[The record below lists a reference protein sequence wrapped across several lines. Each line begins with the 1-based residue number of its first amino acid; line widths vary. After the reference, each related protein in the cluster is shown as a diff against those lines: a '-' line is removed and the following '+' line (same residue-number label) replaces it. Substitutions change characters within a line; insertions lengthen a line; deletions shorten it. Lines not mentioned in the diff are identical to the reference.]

1 MAKQLNVN
9 LNVNANTSDAKRNLA
24 DLSAT
29 LNKISTS
36 TTLKINDQSLK
47 EAKQAAIDLQQH
59 LNKAINVDTGKL
71 DLNKFSQSLSK
82 AGQDL
87 SSLHNKLAKIGPD
100 GQQAFLKLAQSISQA
115 DSSAL
120 TLGSKLSQLGTTLK
134 NTARWQI
141 SSSILHGFMGALQGA
156 YGYAQDL
163 NKSLNNIRIVT
174 GYSTDQ
180 MAAFAEQANRAAKA
194 LSTSTTAYTDAALI
208 YYQQGLT
215 GKAVTERTETTVKL
229 ANVSR
234 QSAEEVSSQMT
245 AIWNNFYDGSKSLE
259 YYADVITKLGAATAS
274 SSDEIA
280 QGLQKFAAVADTVG
294 LSYEKATAA
303 LATVVAETR
312 QSADVVGTAFKTMFA
327 RFQGVSL
334 GETLEDGVGLNKYSA
349 ALKTVGVDILEANGN
364 LKDMDTILDELG
376 EKWNQI
382 GNAQQVALAETVAG
396 TRQYAQFMAI
406 MENYD
411 KILANQQLG
420 AGAEGTLQKQADI
433 YAESWEA
440 ASKRVRAAAQGI
452 YQDLLDDKF
461 FITALNGLEKFL
473 TGINNVIDG
482 MGGLKGI
489 LLLISSI
496 IMQRYAKEIPNVISN
511 LASNISILTGV
522 AEKRKQQ
529 QLQQLN
535 VELQSMNVN
544 TRKNQA
550 FTAEQQMIQTTA
562 KMTMD
567 LNEKRKQLSATEI
580 AAYETKIRLVEAYGK
595 NTIAIGQEIEAL
607 NKEAS
612 ASARTVQAQLQRAGH
627 WGTTKRDLAEA
638 EKRTRD
644 LEKFKSTSPQKAGK
658 GFMSEAQRAEYIR
671 NEQLAVDQLKGGKNL
686 LKELQQ
692 QTEAYGKMSFAVE
705 SVKKAS
711 QGFQEE
717 LNEATGNSE
726 KMQQLQNRIQGCA
739 DELQKANLNT
749 KDLMDALSKGDLQTA
764 INLFENLED
773 DSNKVGESFTN
784 AEERILQILDALKA
798 LGADSKEVEKL
809 RIAVQN
815 GTISQEEFNARIKEM
830 QAELDNTI
838 SHTMAF
844 SEALGS
850 MAGFMSQVAMTAN
863 ALKNIGNIWSN
874 DNLTDGE
881 KMLQT
886 ITSLSMVLPTLITLL
901 NKERVSQLGGAA
913 ARILGLKATV
923 MQTTAEGKS
932 IPVKIASGEA
942 GWIALGPLLL
952 FVGIAAGAIA
962 LIYALSKAIETP
974 AEKLKR
980 LKKEQEE
987 LNELTEKANE
997 EWKEFTD
1004 TLSNYDVALKGL
1016 SELTKGTEAFN
1027 EKLKEANDLAK
1038 ELITKLSLN
1047 FLEDY
1052 FYDSGTGAIIFTKSG
1067 KDKISQ
1073 ASKQIE
1079 SGQRALAWAGY
1090 EKDRQVAAQQR
1101 IIDSDKNK
1109 KAKYDY
1115 VKQRFGVAYGDNTNW
1130 TGVEDNLIRY
1140 FTGDKNGQID
1150 LNAVNA
1156 NQIAEYLKESFRGT
1170 GKIQDDQ
1177 TALNFADYIIESL
1190 KEQNR
1195 AGAFKVSDYANEQND
1210 IVEFLGAENPYAN
1223 LIAAQLFSSEE
1234 EIKQRAEDVKNK
1246 LTPEVIDDL
1255 WDSTYGMLTDD
1266 EQKELLK
1273 KYNNDKAAAILPGKL
1288 AETYENLA
1296 TEISDSVNSEVG
1308 QFSDKNKEVL
1318 TKLLLGQTQQLSPEQ
1333 IQQRLAFAPG
1343 EEQAFNNAYQLLYG
1357 TSANVNTLWRNAQGS
1372 YSEATFNKSQIEG
1385 LDIVQSKLKELNKA
1399 FGSLKFGDIIE
1410 SLEGLSEE
1418 AASYFTMMEDGTY
1431 KLTGSV
1437 EQFQAALF
1445 RQKSAKFEN
1454 EITGY
1459 NTLSKSAVQVWDDSG
1474 DDLVGE
1480 RERGLTP
1487 EESTARQNAII
1498 SYALLSDNL
1507 QQLNTIQEKFNE
1519 LGIEEEL
1526 QTVAV
1531 NTALQDLATKYETCT
1546 DELNDFQ
1553 TALQSNNS
1561 ELIAAA
1567 GEALRYSIT
1576 TAELAEQMDLSVD
1589 DIEDQTRAF
1598 IEEENSLDKYIDT
1611 EKEQLKVATKMAVL
1625 NQSMNKGVT
1634 TLSKNWND
1642 WKKILDKSEKTS
1654 MDYIDTIQEM
1664 RSVLKDLAGITDDNF
1679 IPDDFFDVQSNL
1691 DLMEEAAKGDV
1702 KAINLLGTSLAKAAV
1717 EGKSFAEG
1725 MQVGFSGL
1733 SAGTDAVQMM
1743 ANSDM
1748 MNLLD
1753 SAEERFNYY
1762 RDNVLSGIDSLTQK
1776 ISDGVAE
1783 AGMDLSQL
1791 LSQDAETWAQSLN
1804 ELAIATGM
1812 TVSEMTS
1819 MLNSLGIEA
1828 EVVSEIKPVHQK
1840 VPQYHTITE
1849 EAEDSTP
1856 ERLHTITST
1865 WQDGYY
1871 EVDGE
1876 MEVAQINMGKN
1887 NLGKKPTIRY
1897 AGRSTPAPSSIT
1909 TDAGKGGSSS
1919 KAAQKTTQKE
1929 YKNVTEESE
1938 RYHVLTKQLEDLSK
1952 SYEKASKQK
1961 DRLFGKN
1968 RLQAIKDEMSA
1979 LQALIKHNQAYLSAI
1994 GVYLGQDKDKLI
2006 KGGLTKDWVDSQG
2019 NLQHFTSNAVGI
2031 DLRFDENGNV
2041 VNYDEYIEHIVAA
2054 YNAAVDK
2061 YNQDIKQ
2068 EGLED
2073 DAKEVI
2079 EDTFKQA
2086 EMQYEL
2092 ALEALKQ
2099 YEDINEKFQEKL
2111 EEIRDSAREAQ
2122 DKRLEEW
2129 SYQLELRIKV
2139 NDEDK
2144 RYLEYFRKSL
2154 QRFAKDAFAPVTEL
2168 LSYWNSNGGDSDWKL
2183 MKISADTIKSATE
2196 DLLNASH
2203 GDPVIDPN
2211 TGEILQDF
2219 EYSQADWMSSLDE
2232 CEDKIYEQIDAIYEL
2247 DDTMSH
2253 YYADTLSE
2261 AETQLDQYMTKM
2273 EDCTAVLKHFQA
2285 ISDLLGKETNY
2296 EWIEQ
2301 ILAAERETIQNE
2313 LESATKEYELAKQQ
2327 YDTMLARYEADKNS
2341 VDEGTRQLMEQELQA
2356 QYESMSKWQEKMLSK
2371 TEEYA
2376 ELLNSIYEN
2385 AIKKIGK
2392 AFEDAATK
2400 DLGWESLLNSMDRV
2414 AAYQDL
2420 ILTRTNQVYE
2430 TNKLMNQL
2438 SQDID
2443 KTTNTAAKTK
2453 LNNFKQEIQD
2463 MQNLNVMSKFDLDVA
2478 KARYEIL
2485 KAQIALE
2492 DAQNAKSTVRL
2503 QRDNEGNYGYV
2514 YTADQNDID
2523 NAKQALEDK
2532 QNDLYNLTLEKANE
2546 NAKAL
2551 AQLDQEMYAELERIS
2566 LLYKDDEE
2574 KMLQERQRIIEEY
2587 SQRRSVLVKDYAT
2600 ADYWQQQVSVTQT
2613 NEAYGDFYKQNLLD
2627 TDEWRAE
2634 VSTMVESIDTAYDSW
2649 TNDMDTY
2656 VRPTVGQN
2664 LEELQAKTEDLTA
2677 ASENFQAWFD
2687 DFAATNAQRLDA
2699 IAAITHEYFL
2709 QRQEVEALIADLQRM
2724 AEAINNARAQE
2735 AGVERG
2741 VNNTTQSDI
2750 TWDPNTDYS
2759 ALMADYL
2766 KNGSSQED
2774 QQYQTWK
2781 AQREAK
2787 ISGMNLQENYY
2798 GSRGSQ
2804 FDENVQIYADNNL
2817 TGTIQDA
2824 VDALKE
2830 NTEAVEQSDLSNLSS
2845 YASGGYTGA
2854 WGSSGKLALLHEKE
2868 LVLNAAD
2875 TENILSAV
2883 GLIREFNSA
2892 IDMRAAAS
2900 SAMSALNP
2908 GSYEAGMQ
2916 TIQQEVTIHAE
2927 FPNATNHN
2935 EIEEAFHNLVNR
2947 ASQYVNR
2954 Y

>member
-36 TTLKINDQSLK
+36 TTLNINDQSLK
-47 EAKQAAIDLQQH
+47 DAKQAAIDLQQH
-59 LNKAINVDTGKL
+59 LNKAINADTGKL

-327 RFQGVSL
+327 RFQGVTL
-334 GETLEDGVGLNKYSA
+334 GETLEDGVGLNKYSK
-349 ALKTVGVDILEANGN
+349 ALATVGVDILEANGN

-411 KILANQQLG
+411 KILSNQQLG

-496 IMQRYAKEIPNVISN
+496 LIQRYAKEIPNIISN
-511 LASNISILTGV
+511 LTSNISILTGV

-529 QLQQLN
+529 QLELLN
-535 VELQSMNVN
+535 VELQSMDINA
-544 TRKNQA
+544 RKNQA
-550 FTAEQQMIQTTA
+550 FAAEQQMIQTTA

-612 ASARTVQAQLQRAGH
+612 ASARTIQAQLSRAGH
-627 WGTTKRDLAEA
+627 WGTTKSNLAEA
-638 EKRTRD
+638 EKRERQ
-644 LEKFKSTSPQKAGK
+644 LNILKSTSPQKAGK
-658 GFMSEAQRAEYIR
+658 GFMSEEQRAEYIR
-671 NEQLAVDQLKGGKNL
+671 NEQMAIDQLKGGKNL

-692 QTEAYGKMSFAVE
+692 QTEAYGKMQFAVE
-705 SVKKAS
+705 SVKRAS
-711 QGFQEE
+711 QGFQED
-717 LNEATGNSE
+717 LNKASDNTE
-726 KMQQLQNRIQGCA
+726 KMQELRNRIQGCA
-739 DELQKANLNT
+739 DELQKAGLNT
-749 KDLMDALSKGDLQTA
+749 EDLMNALSKGDLQEA
-764 INLFENLED
+764 IHLFENLED
-773 DSNKVGESFTN
+773 IDNKVGDSFVNT
-784 AEERILQILDALKA
+784 EERILQILDALKA

-815 GTISQEEFNARIKEM
+815 GTVSQAEFNARIKEM
-830 QAELDNTI
+830 QAELDNTV

-850 MAGFMSQVAMTAN
+850 MVGFMSQVTMTAN

-874 DNLTDGE
+874 DNLTNGE

-886 ITSLSMVLPTLITLL
+886 MTSLSMVLPTLITLL
-901 NKERVSQLGGAA
+901 NKEKVSQLGGAA
-913 ARILGLKATV
+913 ARILGWKATV

-942 GWIALGPLLL
+942 GWIALGPLLV
-952 FVGIAAGAIA
+952 FVGIIGAVVAGILLITKALKQNAVATLEENKKAADDLNSALDETKNKYKELTNSLNEYNEQKSALTKMKENTEEFTQALETANEKAQYLIETLGLQFGKDFNIENGLITFTDEGLDQYNQEIANLQAQQTSIIAAENALTNRINEQQIEAENQVIRNANANMQINEYNRRSSDYRVATESDLYNIRAAANGQIAGLNGGALENQLINILQDQGYFISDANKKEIAEKFESYLDARDEETRSVFAEELTTLLNQDLDTGSIVPLIEKQAIADWSKIQMQVINNLSAEKNPFASFVVNQQTNNKDYEQLLAATQGWDALQTEGFLLSRGYTQEQLKEKNLDEQRRMAAGIQFNDKIQTDTEA
-962 LIYALSKAIETP
+962 
-974 AEKLKR
+974 R
-980 LKKEQEE
+980 
-987 LNELTEKANE
+987 LNEIA
-997 EWKEFTD
+997 D
-1004 TLSNYDVALKGL
+1004 ALKG
-1016 SELTKGTEAFN
+1016 
-1027 EKLKEANDLAK
+1027 
-1038 ELITKLSLN
+1038 
-1047 FLEDY
+1047 
-1052 FYDSGTGAIIFTKSG
+1052 
-1067 KDKISQ
+1067 
-1073 ASKQIE
+1073 
-1079 SGQRALAWAGY
+1079 
-1090 EKDRQVAAQQR
+1090 
-1101 IIDSDKNK
+1101 
-1109 KAKYDY
+1109 
-1115 VKQRFGVAYGDNTNW
+1115 
-1130 TGVEDNLIRY
+1130 
-1140 FTGDKNGQID
+1140 
-1150 LNAVNA
+1150 
-1156 NQIAEYLKESFRGT
+1156 
-1170 GKIQDDQ
+1170 
-1177 TALNFADYIIESL
+1177 
-1190 KEQNR
+1190 
-1195 AGAFKVSDYANEQND
+1195 
-1210 IVEFLGAENPYAN
+1210 
-1223 LIAAQLFSSEE
+1223 FSS
-1234 EIKQRAEDVKNK
+1234 KDQ
-1246 LTPEVIDDL
+1246 DL
-1255 WDSTYGMLTDD
+1255 YTKMAL
-1266 EQKELLK
+1266 
-1273 KYNNDKAAAILPGKL
+1273 GK
-1288 AETYENLA
+1288 TN
-1296 TEISDSVNSEVG
+1296 
-1308 QFSDKNKEVL
+1308 
-1318 TKLLLGQTQQLSPEQ
+1318 QLSPEDIKYINEQ
-1333 IQQRLAFAPG
+1333 LNGSKGGKIRDFVELVQQD
-1343 EEQAFNNAYQLLYG
+1343 QQ
-1357 TSANVNTLWRNAQGS
+1357 Q
-1372 YSEATFNKSQIEG
+1372 SEDILKQIEEYDPS
-1385 LDIVQSKLKELNKA
+1385 LYLKAQIKSVEDLQSNIKELNKA
-1399 FGSLKFGDIIE
+1399 FGSLKLGDTVE
-1410 SLEGLSEE
+1410 SLEGLSKE

-1431 KLTGSV
+1431 KLTGSA

-1445 RQKSAKFEN
+1445 RDKSSEFEN
-1454 EITGY
+1454 
-1459 NTLSKSAVQVWDDSG
+1459 NLSYYDQLSNQNG
-1474 DDLVGE
+1474 
-1480 RERGLTP
+1480 GLTQ
-1487 EESTARQNAII
+1487 EEATARQGNII
-1498 SYALLSDNL
+1498 AYALLSDNL
-1507 QQLNTIQEKFNE
+1507 QQLNTIQERFNE
-1519 LGIEEEL
+1519 LGVEEEL

-1531 NTALQDLATKYETCT
+1531 NTALQDLATKYETCK

-1567 GEALRYSIT
+1567 SEALRYSIT

-1589 DIEDQTRAF
+1589 DIEDQARAF
-1598 IEEENSLDKYIDT
+1598 QKEEASLDKYIAS

-1634 TLSKNWND
+1634 TLSKNWED
-1642 WKKILDKSEKTS
+1642 WKKILDKSDKTS
-1654 MDYIDTIQEM
+1654 MDYIDTVQSM
-1664 RSVLKDLAGITDDNF
+1664 RSVLKDLTGVLDEDF
-1679 IPDDFFDVQSNL
+1679 IPKDFFELPGIL
-1691 DLMEEAAKGDV
+1691 DLMDEASKGDV
-1702 KAINLLGTSLAKAAV
+1702 KSINLLGTALAEASVRALEFSNENIDLAKYIKDTGISV
-1717 EGKSFAEG
+1717 E
-1725 MQVGFSGL
+1725 
-1733 SAGTDAVQMM
+1733 D
-1743 ANSDM
+1743 
-1748 MNLLD
+1748 
-1753 SAEERFNYY
+1753 FNPFEAQQEAFEYY
-1762 RDNVLSGIDSLTQK
+1762 KDQVLSGIDSLTQK
-1776 ISDGVAE
+1776 IKDGAAE
-1783 AGMDLSQL
+1783 AGMNLSDLL
-1791 LSQDAETWAQSLN
+1791 GQDAETWAQSLN
-1804 ELAIATGM
+1804 ELAAATGM

-1828 EVVSEIKPVHQK
+1828 EVVPETVTVTQH
-1840 VPQYHTITE
+1840 VPQYRTKTQIVSIDPYGNPTE
-1849 EAEDSTP
+1849 T
-1856 ERLHTITST
+1856 LTST
-1865 WQDGYY
+1865 VIDGYKNIP
-1871 EVDGE
+1871 GE

-1887 NLGKKPTIRY
+1887 NFGKKPTIRY
-1897 AGRSTPAPSSIT
+1897 AGRATPAPSSIT
-1909 TDAGKGGSSS
+1909 TDTGKGSGGSSS
-1919 KAAQKTTQKE
+1919 KSQKTTQKE

-2092 ALEALKQ
+2092 ALEALQQ
-2099 YEDINEKFQEKL
+2099 YEETNEKFQEKL

-2129 SYQLELRIKV
+2129 SYQLELKIKV

-2168 LSYWNSNGGDSDWKL
+2168 LTYWNSNGGDSDWKL
-2183 MKISADTIKSATE
+2183 MKISADTIKSATQ

-2203 GDPVIDPN
+2203 GDPIIDEK

-2232 CEDKIYEQIDAIYEL
+2232 CEDKIYDQIDAIYEL

-2313 LESATKEYELAKQQ
+2313 LESATREYELAKQQ

-2392 AFEDAATK
+2392 AFEDAATQGQ
-2400 DLGWESLLNSMDRV
+2400 GWESFLNSMDRV

-2463 MQNLNVMSKFDLDVA
+2463 MQNLNIMSKFDLDVA

-2664 LEELQAKTEDLTA
+2664 LEELREKTEDLTA

-2750 TWDPNTDYS
+2750 AWDPNTDYS

-2766 KNGSSQED
+2766 KNGGSQED

-2787 ISGMNLQENYY
+2787 IAGMNLQEDYY

-2817 TGTIQDA
+2817 TGTIQEA
-2824 VDALKE
+2824 VDALRE
-2830 NTEAVEQSDLSNLSS
+2830 NTEAVEQSDLSKLSS
-2845 YASGGYTGA
+2845 YDSGGYTGS
-2854 WGSSGKLALLHEKE
+2854 WGTSGKLALLHEKE

-2883 GLIREFNSA
+2883 GLIREFSSA
-2892 IDMRAAAS
+2892 IDMRAAANNIAS
-2900 SAMSALNP
+2900 TLNP
-2908 GSYEAGMQ
+2908 GNYETGMQ
-2916 TIQQEVTIHAE
+2916 TLQQEVTIHAE
-2927 FPNATNHN
+2927 FPNVTNHN